1 MMKAAKQKH
10 QATGKDAVRKY
21 ITQHVPGTYLTF
33 DQRQTLASDWN
44 ELVRAGCRVTLRQFA
59 AKHGLR
65 YETWRREYN
74 RRATGEAVPDA
85 RDRRRRKMA
94 TEVVHAR

>member
-1 MMKAAKQKH
+1 M
-10 QATGKDAVRKY
+10 RKY

-44 ELVRAGCRVTLRQFA
+44 ELVRAGCRVTLRKFA

-65 YETWRREYN
+65 YETRAN
-74 RRATGEAVPDA
+74 RVSNCKFQVKFSGIV
-85 RDRRRRKMA
+85 
-94 TEVVHAR
+94 